1 MKRLALALLPF
12 MIAGCAG
19 HTLAPLP
26 APEQQL
32 HGVAS
37 WYGEEFAG
45 RTTANGEI
53 FDPLLLTAA
62 HRTLPFGTVLDV
74 KNPKTNQVV
83 RVRINDR
90 GPYVGGRMIDLSYAA
105 AKQIGLVDPGSGD
118 VDLTIVRV
126 GRGDLE
132 PPAPYEVTVA
142 EPPKIEMP
150 IPAAA
155 ATPAPSPV
163 APPPAVVDR
172 VQVIEERPAAPA
184 QSVEA
189 IPVIVAPT
197 VETRR
202 QVSPDGKTVEMVAI
216 TPTGQT
222 VAVAPAPAAA
232 EAKRTTA
239 EMLDASSHPGNKTT
253 LGAPPRTTA
262 GGKFVVQVG
271 AFALQANA
279 AALQHRLQ
287 ELGQTSHIEG
297 RDLFRVQI
305 GPFET
310 RELAIQ
316 ARTRLES
323 AGVSAIV
330 LPVQ

>member
-1 MKRLALALLPF
+1 LKRLALVSLI
-12 MIAGCAG
+12 MAGCAG

-32 HGVAS
+32 HGIAS

-62 HRTLPFGTVLDV
+62 HRTLPFGTVVDV
-74 KNPKTNQVV
+74 KNPKTNQSV

-90 GPYVGGRMIDLSYAA
+90 GPYVGGRLIDLSYAA
-105 AKQIGLVDPGSGD
+105 AKQIGLVEPGSGD
-118 VDLTIVRV
+118 VDMTIVHV

-142 EPPKIEMP
+142 DPPKIEMP
-150 IPAAA
+150 LPAAA
-155 ATPAPSPV
+155 APPSPSPAAPSS
-163 APPPAVVDR
+163 AVVDR

-184 QSVEA
+184 PSVEE
-189 IPVIVAPT
+189 IPVIAAPS

-222 VAVAPAPAAA
+222 VAVAPAPAVA

-239 EMLDASSHPGNKTT
+239 EMFDASSHPGNKTT
-253 LGAPPRTTA
+253 LTVAPRPP
-262 GGKFVVQVG
+262 GKFVVQVG
-271 AFALQANA
+271 AFGLQANA
-279 AALQHRLQ
+279 AALQRRLQ

-323 AGVSAIV
+323 SGVSAIV
-330 LPVQ
+330 LPAQ